1 MPDPPNYA
9 FEPQSP
15 RDSGCMRMVLAGLL
29 GVVAGVLLTIVVEAA
44 VLPGLFDR
52 VRDFINR
59 KPVAEAPPPTSKPA
73 PKELEEQ
80 IQRDGDPAREMR
92 EEMEDL
98 VRQRQEELERD
109 LKSQQKAVEGN
120 K

>member
-29 GVVAGVLLTIVVEAA
+29 GVVVGVLLTIVVEAR

-52 VRDFINR
+52 VRDVFSR
-59 KPVAEAPPPTSKPA
+59 KPLAEAPPPLPSDY
-73 PKELEEQ
+73 EEEQ
-80 IQRDGDPAREMR
+80 ERHVKAVREM
-92 EEMEDL
+92 EEM
-98 VRQRQEELERD
+98 VRQKQEELRKD
-109 LKSQQKAVEGN
+109 LKKHQEEVEG
-120 K
+120 KDQ

>member
-52 VRDFINR
+52 VRDFVSR
-59 KPVAEAPPPTSKPA
+59 KPVAEAPPPT

-80 IQRDGDPAREMR
+80 IQRDVDAAREMK
-92 EEMEDL
+92 EEIEEA
-98 VRQRQEELERD
+98 VRQRQEELEKD

>member
-29 GVVAGVLLTIVVEAA
+29 GVMVGVLLTIVVEAR

-52 VRDFINR
+52 VHDFFNR
-59 KPVAEAPPPTSKPA
+59 KPVVEAPPPLP
-73 PKELEEQ
+73 PGYEEERERSAQ
-80 IQRDGDPAREMR
+80 AAREM
-92 EEMEDL
+92 EEK
-98 VRQRQEELERD
+98 VRRQQEELRKD
-109 LKSQQKAVEGN
+109 LKEHQEEVEGDGQ
-120 K
+120 

>member
-29 GVVAGVLLTIVVEAA
+29 GMMAGVLLTIAVEAM

-52 VRDFINR
+52 VHDFFSR
-59 KPVAEAPPPTSKPA
+59 EAAAPTTAPVPAKALSEDAKRQAEVRREMEERVRQQQD
-73 PKELEEQ
+73 ELEES
-80 IQRDGDPAREMR
+80 
-92 EEMEDL
+92 L
-98 VRQRQEELERD
+98 KRQEAEMD
-109 LKSQQKAVEGN
+109 GN
-120 K
+120 RREAQ